1 MITWILI
8 GWLLSGVAAALLTI
22 NDGINKDKE
31 VAITIEMLSMLLILV
46 VFGPVSLVII
56 LCIILSE
63 NKDKVLFTVEKS
75 RKEKKK

>member
-8 GWLLSGVAAALLTI
+8 GWLLSGVVAALLTI
-22 NDGINKDKE
+22 NNGINKDKCD
-31 VAITIEMLSMLLILV
+31 ITIEILYVLLILV

-56 LCIILSE
+56 LCMILSE
-63 NKDKVLFTVEKS
+63 NKDKVLFTMEKS